1 MANGLFGMGQ
11 RLINFQAS
19 SVSSAH
25 RKGTKR
31 SPSLSAKMTPK
42 LFLMDL
48 MSENETVKAVPHLD
62 TDKLGKKK
70 KAREDSGKVDM
81 R

>member
-1 MANGLFGMGQ
+1 
-11 RLINFQAS
+11 
-19 SVSSAH
+19 
-25 RKGTKR
+25 
-31 SPSLSAKMTPK
+31 MTPK

-62 TDKLGKKK
+62 TDKSGKKK

-81 R
+81 RWVPSGFFPMSNAEERKPPA